1 MRVCPVCE
9 SSQSHVV
16 LDLGNHPLADTF
28 LLITRRLEPELSFPL
43 LLVQCE
49 NCLHFFSGFPT
60 DPQSRYV
67 ANEYSYESA
76 NSDVSISHFNEFADS
91 CLREVEQPPESIS
104 ILDVGSNDGTLLCAF
119 QNRGAVR
126 LIGVDPSPNMAT
138 LAAEKDM
145 HTEVCFFS
153 LENVA
158 EIVGANSGSKF
169 DLIVSANVMN
179 HADDPHDFI
188 DAVEAALADDG
199 LYVFE
204 VPNVIDLVEFRAF
217 ETVYHEH
224 VHYWSVEALQRVLKD
239 HGFRIVRVDVLDYMC
254 GSLRVFA
261 SKVRPENP
269 SVSEMISKDRQAVL
283 QNPAALDDFARDV
296 LMMKFRTLQFLYAEK
311 LTGRRIVG
319 IGAATKGNTLLN
331 YLGLGEDV
339 VEYITDK
346 AAEKIGKIAPGSRIS
361 IVSDDM
367 LKGEPPG
374 TLGMIL
380 PWNLAALLTEKFAT
394 SDIELFCPQITFG
407 NEIGKE
413 RPGIYGKA

>member
-1 MRVCPVCE
+1 MRNCPVCE
-9 SSQSHVV
+9 SSQSRVV

-28 LLITRRLEPELSFPL
+28 LLISRRLEPELSFPL
-43 LLVQCE
+43 IFAQCQD
-49 NCLHFFSGFPT
+49 CSHFFSGFPT

-76 NSDVSISHFNEFADS
+76 NSDVSIRHFNEFADS
-91 CLREVEQPPESIS
+91 CLREVEQPPDSIS
-104 ILDVGSNDGTLLCAF
+104 ILDIGSNDGTLLGAF
-119 QNRGAVR
+119 RNRGAVR
-126 LIGVDPSPNMAT
+126 LIGVDPSPKMAT
-138 LAAEKDM
+138 LAAGKDL

-153 LENVA
+153 ITN
-158 EIVGANSGSKF
+158 ITQIIDANSGSKF

-179 HADDPHDFI
+179 HADDPHDFL

-217 ETVYHEH
+217 ETIYHEH

-239 HGFRIVRVDVLDYMC
+239 HGFGIVRVDVLDYMC

-261 SKVRPENP
+261 SKSRPESP

-283 QNPAALDDFARDV
+283 SNRAALDDFSRDV
-296 LMMKFRTLQFLYAEK
+296 LMMKFQTLQFLYTEK
-311 LTGRRIVG
+311 IAGRRIVG

-331 YLGLGEDV
+331 YFGLGEDV
-339 VEYITDK
+339 IEYITDN
-346 AAEKIGKIAPGSRIS
+346 ASEKIGKITPGSRIS
-361 IVSDDM
+361 IVADDM
-367 LKGEPPG
+367 LKEEPPG

-380 PWNLAALLTEKFAT
+380 PWNLAALLKEKFAT
-394 SDIELFCPQITFG
+394 SGMELFCPQITFG
-407 NEIGKE
+407 KEVGKE
-413 RPGIYGKA
+413 RAGIYGEA